1 MALTLPFFYSCSLR
15 VVLCPFQMFLLSM
28 FNVRVL
34 LVFLVFF
41 TVCSNTPGM
50 SATFYQ
56 GRVNFLLFPSGFV
69 FYDENLEHVHRGYC
83 KGLKSEMETDC
94 STHRPRLRS

>member
-1 MALTLPFFYSCSLR
+1 MALTLPSFCSCSLR

-34 LVFLVFF
+34 LIFF
-41 TVCSNTPGM
+41 TACSNTPRM
-50 SATFYQ
+50 SATFSE

-69 FYDENLEHVHRGYC
+69 LYDENLEHVHRGYC

-94 STHRPRLRS
+94 STHHPRLRS